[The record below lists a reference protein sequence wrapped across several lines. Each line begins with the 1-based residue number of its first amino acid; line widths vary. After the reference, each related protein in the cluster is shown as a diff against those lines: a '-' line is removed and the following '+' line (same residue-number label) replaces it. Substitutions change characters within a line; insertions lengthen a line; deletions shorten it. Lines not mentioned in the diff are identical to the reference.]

1 MTIKDKKDVAGK
13 ALYLEFRKGSYTY
26 QTVLVPLTIIADNST
41 AAPFKILRR
50 RISIWHPRRN
60 WSADVSRKKDFS
72 RDAYGAFEKN
82 DFASNTENLVSIL
95 EGLYGSQFTQIVN
108 QEWTLF
114 KTPLVA
120 EFNYDELETV
130 ASGKMPV
137 SLYRRFERV
146 RKNQGWPA
154 ELVNPEEPVSV

>member
-1 MTIKDKKDVAGK
+1 MTVKDKKDVAGK

-26 QTVLVPLTIIADNST
+26 QTVLTPLTITADNSSSV
-41 AAPFKILRR
+41 PFKILRR
-50 RISIWHPRRN
+50 RISVWHPRRN
-60 WSADVSRKKDFS
+60 WSADLSQKRDFS

-82 DFASNTENLVSIL
+82 NFDSRSDDLKELIGN
-95 EGLYGSQFTQIVN
+95 LYGSQFTQLVN
-108 QEWTLF
+108 QGWSLF

-120 EFNYDELETV
+120 EFTYEELETV

-154 ELVNPEEPVSV
+154 ELVNPEATTV

>member
-1 MTIKDKKDVAGK
+1 MTTKDKKDVAGK

-26 QTVLVPLTIIADNST
+26 QTVLVPLSIVADNSM

-72 RDAYGAFEKN
+72 RDAYGAFEKQ
-82 DFASNTENLVSIL
+82 DYASSTEKLGTLI
-95 EGLYGSQFTQIVN
+95 EGLYGSQFASLVN
-108 QEWTLF
+108 QEWEIF
-114 KTPLVA
+114 KNPLVA

-137 SLYRRFERV
+137 SLYRRFERI
-146 RKNQGWPA
+146 RKNQGWPE
-154 ELVNPEEPVSV
+154 ELVNPEPVSV